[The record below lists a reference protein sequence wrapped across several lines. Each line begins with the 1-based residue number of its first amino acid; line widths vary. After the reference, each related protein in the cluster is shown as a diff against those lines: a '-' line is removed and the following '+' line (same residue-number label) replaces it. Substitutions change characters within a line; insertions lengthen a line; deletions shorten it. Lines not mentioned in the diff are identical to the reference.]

1 MTSSFSHFWESG
13 MKLTSP
19 LINPSHS
26 QYKEQQLSPC
36 LRSSPVA
43 GWTNSCIVCKWS
55 MQGHS
60 ALSETSSVVLLAQAA
75 PTMMNHLPSVILL
88 IETEILAM

>member
-1 MTSSFSHFWESG
+1 
-13 MKLTSP
+13 
-19 LINPSHS
+19 
-26 QYKEQQLSPC
+26 
-36 LRSSPVA
+36 
-43 GWTNSCIVCKWS
+43 

-60 ALSETSSVVLLAQAA
+60 ALSETSSLLLAQAA